1 MKIIEHATAA
11 SLWAVAEPLLAAD
24 PANNTHQLSA
34 LSRILQLG
42 ARHGERF
49 FAVELDGMLVGCAT
63 LVDTQTLFL
72 SVMPDEA
79 ATALATWL
87 RTQQIALAGV
97 IGRRD
102 LLKSFTDI
110 FDREYSVHAD
120 LLLYQLHGSPAFG
133 SASGASRIATSNDID
148 LLIDWLS
155 AFETEVG
162 MIAVPTPLAERVR
175 RRIADEQIVL
185 WCDRGEPV
193 AFAGG
198 NPLPAASARIGP
210 VYTPPPL
217 RARGF
222 AQAVTAAASVH
233 VQRDRP
239 RTVFLFTDALNPASN
254 RCYQRIGY
262 RHIADH
268 AHLLFDR
275 RAT

>member
-1 MKIIEHATAA
+1 M
-11 SLWAVAEPLLAAD
+11 
-24 PANNTHQLSA
+24 
-34 LSRILQLG
+34 
-42 ARHGERF
+42 
-49 FAVELDGMLVGCAT
+49 
-63 LVDTQTLFL
+63 
-72 SVMPDEA
+72 
-79 ATALATWL
+79 
-87 RTQQIALAGV
+87 

-155 AFETEVG
+155 AFEAEVG

-233 VQRDRP
+233 VQREM
-239 RTVFLFTDALNPASN
+239 FK
-254 RCYQRIGY
+254 
-262 RHIADH
+262 
-268 AHLLFDR
+268 
-275 RAT
+275 